1 MLTPDIADQNATNQ
15 QKQHQEYQIK
25 RSSKKQNH
33 HQENTN
39 KNKRCPKPEDIHHC
53 REHQRWQTLSQ
64 AKMYPPLQR
73 RPKMT
78 NAVQNQKI
86 STTAEKTKD
95 DKRYSKPED
104 IHHCREEQRWPMTR
118 EPVGRSRRQP
128 TIKNAKGRES
138 YKKQITT
145 RRTRIEAVQ
154 SQKGSDQEQ
163 ILMLYFCT
171 KNTNYHI
178 NFNSYSFLT
187 IYKAQ
192 TFFLFFCTLISCI
205 L

>member
-118 EPVGRSRRQP
+118 EPTGW
-128 TIKNAKGRES
+128 TIKEATYNQERQGERIVQETNHHQENENRSCPVTEGKWSRTNFNVILL
-138 YKKQITT
+138 YKK
-145 RRTRIEAVQ
+145 
-154 SQKGSDQEQ
+154 
-163 ILMLYFCT
+163 
-171 KNTNYHI
+171 H
-178 NFNSYSFLT
+178 
-187 IYKAQ
+187 
-192 TFFLFFCTLISCI
+192 
-205 L
+205 